1 MRRPWEK
8 YKEEMVRLYIGEG
21 NKLDDVMKMMD
32 TQFGFR
38 AS

>member
-8 YKEEMVRLYIGEG
+8 HKAEMVRLYIDESK
-21 NKLDDVMKMMD
+21 KLDDVMAIMQDMFNFK
-32 TQFGFR
+32 